1 MNRPNVIFVVS
12 DTLRRD
18 HLSIYGNDRIST
30 PYLER
35 FAQNALV
42 FENAYTGSFPTVP
55 NRHDI
60 MTGRFTA
67 TYIPWAPLPADEL
80 VLAQI
85 LSDNGYLTAMIV
97 DQPHFL
103 ENGFFYNRGFN
114 TWDWIRGQESDNWRI
129 GQYDW
134 RANPKR
140 LRHLGI
146 YPQFI
151 NRTYWRYEEDRFVAR
166 TAQAAMRWLE
176 DYLTL
181 PQQDR
186 KPFFLYVDA
195 FDPHEPWD
203 PPDWYVKKY
212 YPKEYTG
219 EILDYPHY
227 WFTDG
232 YLSDDELQY
241 IRALYAGE
249 VSLVDRWLGRFLE
262 KIEDVGLTDNTI
274 VIFTTDHGFLHG
286 EHGIIGKAIISPN
299 SSEHST
305 NLPLYEEISRI
316 PLIIKTPEQQ
326 NSKRVSAIV
335 QPADFAPT
343 ILELLGI
350 AKPDT
355 MSGKSFAKIIEGK
368 QDTHRDIAFSLPYLG
383 EGSAITVRY
392 KNYFATVRP
401 KVKEA
406 IVETSRAVDGVV
418 KKVWNVNELSKDTI
432 NDWKEAFPMAD
443 ETKLQEYLDKLK
455 DIMTKE
461 QLYDLEADPD
471 MKNNLADTSK
481 DIMDMIRKEIA
492 EFLKSEFTDKEI
504 LARWLG
510 E

>member
-1 MNRPNVIFVVS
+1 MEKPNIIFVVS

-18 HLSIYGNDRIST
+18 HLSIYGNDWIST

-35 FAQNALV
+35 FAQDALI

-85 LSDNGYLTAMIV
+85 LSNNDYLTMMIV
-97 DQPHFL
+97 DQPHIL
-103 ENGFFYNRGFN
+103 ENGFFYNRGFSA
-114 TWDWIRGQESDNWRI
+114 WDWIRGQESDNWRI
-129 GQYDW
+129 GECDW
-134 RANPKR
+134 RANPQR
-140 LRHLGI
+140 LRHLGM
-146 YPQFI
+146 YSQFT
-151 NRTYWRYEEDRFVAR
+151 NRTYWRYEQDRFVAR
-166 TAQAAMRWLE
+166 TAQAAMNWLE
-176 DYLTL
+176 DYLKIS
-181 PQQDR
+181 QQNR
-186 KPFFLYVDA
+186 KPFFLYVDT

-212 YPKEYTG
+212 HPEEYRG

-232 YLSDDELQY
+232 YLSDEELKY

-262 KIEDVGLTDNTI
+262 RIEDIGLMENTI
-274 VIFTTDHGFLHG
+274 VIFTADHGFLHG
-286 EHGIIGKAIISPN
+286 EHGIIGKTIISPN
-299 SSEHST
+299 YSEHST
-305 NLPLYEEISRI
+305 NIPLYEEIARI
-316 PLIIKTPEQQ
+316 PLIIKTPERRSQR
-326 NSKRVSAIV
+326 SSAIV

-350 AKPDT
+350 DIPET
-355 MSGKSFAKIIEGK
+355 MSGKSFAKVIEGK
-368 QDTHRDIAFSLPYLG
+368 KDTHRDIAFSLPYLG

-392 KNYFATVRP
+392 KNYFAHIKP
-401 KVKEA
+401 KIKEA
-406 IVETSRAVDGVV
+406 LVETSRAVDGIV
-418 KKVWNVNELSKDTI
+418 KKVWNVNELSKDTL
-432 NDWKEAFPMAD
+432 NDWKEAFPSAD
-443 ETKLQEYLDKLK
+443 ETKLQQHLDRLK
-455 DIMTKE
+455 EIMTIE
-461 QLYDLEADPD
+461 RLYDIEADPQ
-471 MKNNLADTSK
+471 MKNNLADSSK
-481 DIMDMIRKEIA
+481 DIMGMFRNKIA

-504 LARWLG
+504 LARWLD